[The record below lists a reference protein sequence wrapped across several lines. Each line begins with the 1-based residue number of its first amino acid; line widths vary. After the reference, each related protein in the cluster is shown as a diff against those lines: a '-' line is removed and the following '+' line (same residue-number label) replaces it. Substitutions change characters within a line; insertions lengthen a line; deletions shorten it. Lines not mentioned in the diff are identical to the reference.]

1 MYLLILGI
9 NRNVTCIVCV
19 HCLSG
24 FIRLR
29 KRSFLIL
36 CHPGGK
42 KDDEYPL
49 VGGQIYL
56 HNSGYWKNLW
66 PSYLLS
72 SVVSIAGSFLP
83 FIRIISY
90 WWRMNDKRWGVNDL
104 LECTYYQLEYKGIS
118 SKRILRSLVS
128 NKNSIAQIKN
138 LLSRRIETMNE
149 MGKPRTKYL
158 YKMDDVICKQ

>member
-1 MYLLILGI
+1 M
-9 NRNVTCIVCV
+9 RT
-19 HCLSG
+19 LS
-24 FIRLR
+24 ISIDSSQ
-29 KRSFLIL
+29 KTIFLIL
-36 CHPGGK
+36 CHPGGNKRWWISSRWWTDLFAQQRILK
-42 KDDEYPL
+42 KPL
-49 VGGQIYL
+49 AVIFTII
-56 HNSGYWKNLW
+56 
-66 PSYLLS
+66 S
-72 SVVSIAGSFLP
+72 SKYCRFFLP